1 MPSVNTCVNQSI
13 TKTGSEQIN
22 VIIKVVRYHTT
33 YFLKFI
39 FQRNYAYFCDH
50 HASVYQS
57 FLEILSNGKIDI
69 K

>member
-22 VIIKVVRYHTT
+22 VIIKVVRHHTT
-33 YFLKFI
+33 YFSKFI
-39 FQRNYAYFCDH
+39 FQRNYAYFCNH
-50 HASVYQS
+50 HASVYQF
-57 FLEILSNGKIDI
+57 FLEILSNGKNNI